1 MHENNENDLSLFK
14 LKKLPQFPRLTSLNL
29 NISLEKHSEEC
40 EKPEY
45 KESHPK
51 CKKKKPRD
59 TLPQNVNNE
68 NTIIFQL
75 GSSISKKKCVDVLK
89 KKEIV
94 TEKNHYS
101 PKNDNIE
108 ETNNTQQKTK
118 EELLQIGKNHSIE
131 SIQNIY
137 QKILMVSIEMNES
150 RESSSK
156 EISNMITE
164 INQIKESLVDYW
176 IELTLTQAKS
186 MNNNLESNSDADTV
200 LNQALTKQE

>member
-1 MHENNENDLSLFK
+1 M
-14 LKKLPQFPRLTSLNL
+14 
-29 NISLEKHSEEC
+29 EKHSEEC
-40 EKPEY
+40 EKPEN

-59 TLPQNVNNE
+59 SLPQSVNNE

-101 PKNDNIE
+101 SKNDNIE
-108 ETNNTQQKTK
+108 VTDNTQQKTK
-118 EELLQIGKNHSIE
+118 DELLQIGKNHYIE
-131 SIQNIY
+131 SIQSIY
-137 QKILMVSIEMNES
+137 QKILMASTEINES

-156 EISNMITE
+156 EISNMIAE
-164 INQIKESLVDYW
+164 INHIKEGLVDYW

>member
-1 MHENNENDLSLFK
+1 MHENNEHDLSLFK

-51 CKKKKPRD
+51 CKKKKSRD

-164 INQIKESLVDYW
+164 INHIKESLVDYW